1 MTQDIHSKIDA
12 LDSSKVDYSD
22 PGTYM
27 DLLGYGT
34 DGADGGAG
42 QDAGETSGASAD
54 QGDTAPANA
63 AAAAPAGG
71 QPTDAGAAAS
81 APGGADSSDTPAA
94 ADSGESA
101 PEVIDGIATRDGKR
115 IIPYAVLQAERRDK
129 QALQTRVD
137 ELQAQLQ
144 AKAGAAST
152 ETGDLADRAATDPNS
167 LTDDELQQLE
177 QDFPSLAKP
186 LRMIRA
192 LEEKVKQPPASVQ
205 PPPQVSAQP
214 LSQEDELA
222 AYDQGI
228 ADNPLLAKWMSEGG
242 REWARATAIDA
253 LLVQDPD
260 NKALTY
266 SQRFAKVQ
274 AMVAAEFGQQLPAA
288 APAAHTQTTKA
299 APAAPQ
305 VSETFPTLTDLGGLG
320 VSTSKD
326 PLAGMT
332 AGQQVDA
339 AMAMSEEQLRAMV
352 GLSF

>member
-1 MTQDIHSKIDA
+1 MTQDIHAKIDA
-12 LDSSKVDYSD
+12 LNSQVDYSD

-27 DLLGYGT
+27 DLLGYGSEGT
-34 DGADGGAG
+34 DGGAG
-42 QDAGETSGASAD
+42 QDAGATGNASAN

-81 APGGADSSDTPAA
+81 VPGGADSSDTPDA
-94 ADSGESA
+94 ADSGATA
-101 PEVIDGIATRDGKR
+101 PEAIDGIATRDGKR

-129 QALQTRVD
+129 QALQAQVQ
-137 ELQAQLQ
+137 ELQTQLQ
-144 AKAGAAST
+144 AKAGAASS
-152 ETGDLADRAATDPNS
+152 EAGDLADRAATDPNS
-167 LTDDELQQLE
+167 LTDAELEQLE

-192 LEEKVKQPPASVQ
+192 LEEKVNQPPASTP
-205 PPPQVSAQP
+205 PPPQASAQQ
-214 LSQEDELA
+214 LSREDEQA

-228 ADNPLLAKWMSEGG
+228 ADNPLLASWMSEGG
-242 REWARATAIDA
+242 RQWDRAVAIDA
-253 LLVQDPD
+253 LLSQDPE

-288 APAAHTQTTKA
+288 PRAAPTQTTKS

-305 VSETFPTLTDLGGLG
+305 VSETLPTLTDLGGSG
-320 VSTSKD
+320 VSVSKD

-332 AGQQVDA
+332 TGQQVDA